1 MDKKEVN
8 KMINPFPQINFLL
21 DTKIPPKEAKNY
33 PLSPS
38 PKDEDFEEQ
47 EELKDNIA
55 FMEIGASRKPSRM
68 VPKNPYSILQQPI
81 MKRFS
86 NNLSVRDSL
95 TPRGSALNNV
105 KSDQSLP
112 NFVNRLSDLAVNHSD
127 SLFVSPKDRQSL
139 YDELSKKKARLEKED
154 YSIYDGKTRNS
165 LITNIDDFL
174 RSFSLNQIVENDGK
188 SQVSGGQSRRSKLS
202 DKDQVEAT
210 VDENLFRNF
219 GEEAKNLALEERK
232 MLYEYLID
240 FMVMSIDKE
249 ANEIDDDNNFLIDE
263 ETEKLQKELNDI
275 PGLYKKLKGTGTSK
289 ECEFLQVQKMNELEK
304 IRIDYEYYPDDFPC
318 LNLRK
323 NFLMI
328 AKYVYNL
335 IFFIKKFLE
344 ERTFFQKK

>member
-55 FMEIGASRKPSRM
+55 FMDIGASRKPSRM

-95 TPRGSALNNV
+95 TPRGSALNV

-249 ANEIDDDNNFLIDE
+249 ANEMDDDNNFLIDE